1 MHRHCALVLLCK
13 GCTRS
18 AERIQNHLRT
28 HTLHAQLALLGAVP
42 LAAFLARDIGH
53 IRLLDAALRQRAL
66 EIVADDKAR
75 TVTVGQH
82 NETARF
88 RDTAQQLELVFIVK
102 NAESAAFEHHG
113 VHHLPD
119 GVHIIPAL
127 YQNCFPDARHFF
139 SPFSSAAMVSSVSS
153 ICFCRSAAPPL
164 SAASVSAH
172 SDAAFRSQLSGTRR
186 AAF

>member
-1 MHRHCALVLLCK
+1 M
-13 GCTRS
+13 
-18 AERIQNHLRT
+18 
-28 HTLHAQLALLGAVP
+28 P

-66 EIVADDKAR
+66 EVIADDKAR

-102 NAESAAFEHHG
+102 NAESAAFKH
-113 VHHLPD
+113 D